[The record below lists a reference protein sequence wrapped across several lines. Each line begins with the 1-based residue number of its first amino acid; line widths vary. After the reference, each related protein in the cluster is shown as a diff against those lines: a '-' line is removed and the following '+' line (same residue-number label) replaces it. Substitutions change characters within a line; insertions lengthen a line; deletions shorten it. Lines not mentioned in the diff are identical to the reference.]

1 MVAPLIFLIFLAV
14 PHVPAQYD
22 YFGKNKV
29 QTRDYRF
36 SSFETEHFKI
46 LFYPGGEAVAEF
58 AADAAERYYRQ
69 VSRALNRQLES
80 KVPLIVY
87 LSPSHF
93 SETNVITDLLE
104 EGVGGFSE
112 LIKNRIVVPFNG
124 SYQELYHVIGHE
136 LVHIFEF
143 QMFYRS
149 RLAALLGAVGE
160 FQVPLWVMEGFAEF
174 VSGWVHVQSEIF
186 MRDLVINNRLL
197 SLTELNDNY
206 GYLAYRE
213 GEALFQYI
221 ADRYGTEKVYEFM
234 NTLAARRNLDATF
247 NAVFG
252 MSQSKFSAEWEQSLR
267 IKYWP
272 QVTRLANFDRIAQ
285 RLTDHTK
292 DGSVYNT
299 APAISPSGIKIAFV
313 TDRSE
318 YVDICLMSALNGE
331 VIRRLVRGERSGGF
345 EGLSRLRP
353 GITWSPDE
361 RMLAVVTRSAGRDNI
376 ALVDAATGRVQRRFY
391 PELDGIY
398 TPKFSP
404 DGRRL
409 VFVGLKNG
417 FSDIYVIDVQT
428 RETKRLTYDI
438 YEDKDP
444 AFSPS
449 GDSIVFVSDRPEPGN
464 EWVPG
469 QYGVWL
475 RDETDGLEQLT
486 ASRGFYGYP
495 IWTGSGD
502 YLFWVAA
509 DSSAQSICVYSLK
522 EKRVV
527 RKTDFLGDV
536 SCLSLDAGSRK
547 LSFAYFNNAGWDVA
561 VILDPLEKIPV
572 DTMITA
578 VRTDTVTFSRSGLDF
593 DKVKPVGFSL
603 GLDYVAG
610 AASYSSGV
618 QGFSGTVY
626 LEFSDIMG
634 NHRFGL
640 YTDLYGDILNSNAV
654 LWYWLLPYRIDYGFA
669 VFQLF
674 DIPYYVPQS
683 ALVQQ
688 VDRGGQV
695 IASYPFDKFTRLE
708 LGMTGMYRDYTV
720 WLWEG
725 GWYPAG
731 RLGRNLFYAS
741 GAWVFDNTFWPDYLG
756 PVRGTRVRLEAGSSF
771 LSSDQFEMIYGDLRN
786 YLRLG
791 RRFVFASRLL
801 GAVNLGE
808 VSGYYLGGENVRGYN
823 WGEFYADE
831 GPGIGLFNLELRYP
845 FIDRLKLA
853 FPLPVDIKGIRGVM
867 FLDGGLIFREGMR
880 IWQEGRLEDL
890 KLGLGAG
897 IRIPFTFFNIK
908 LDYAKPLSVTNNRD
922 WKLIFELGYDF

>member
-1 MVAPLIFLIFLAV
+1 MIFLAV
-14 PHVPAQYD
+14 PGVQAQYD

-331 VIRRLVRGERSGGF
+331 VIRRL
-345 EGLSRLRP
+345 
-353 GITWSPDE
+353 
-361 RMLAVVTRSAGRDNI
+361 
-376 ALVDAATGRVQRRFY
+376 
-391 PELDGIY
+391 
-398 TPKFSP
+398 
-404 DGRRL
+404 
-409 VFVGLKNG
+409 
-417 FSDIYVIDVQT
+417 
-428 RETKRLTYDI
+428 
-438 YEDKDP
+438 
-444 AFSPS
+444 
-449 GDSIVFVSDRPEPGN
+449 
-464 EWVPG
+464 
-469 QYGVWL
+469 
-475 RDETDGLEQLT
+475 
-486 ASRGFYGYP
+486 
-495 IWTGSGD
+495 
-502 YLFWVAA
+502 
-509 DSSAQSICVYSLK
+509 
-522 EKRVV
+522 
-527 RKTDFLGDV
+527 
-536 SCLSLDAGSRK
+536 
-547 LSFAYFNNAGWDVA
+547 
-561 VILDPLEKIPV
+561 
-572 DTMITA
+572 
-578 VRTDTVTFSRSGLDF
+578 
-593 DKVKPVGFSL
+593 
-603 GLDYVAG
+603 
-610 AASYSSGV
+610 
-618 QGFSGTVY
+618 
-626 LEFSDIMG
+626 
-634 NHRFGL
+634 
-640 YTDLYGDILNSNAV
+640 
-654 LWYWLLPYRIDYGFA
+654 
-669 VFQLF
+669 
-674 DIPYYVPQS
+674 
-683 ALVQQ
+683 
-688 VDRGGQV
+688 
-695 IASYPFDKFTRLE
+695 
-708 LGMTGMYRDYTV
+708 
-720 WLWEG
+720 
-725 GWYPAG
+725 
-731 RLGRNLFYAS
+731 
-741 GAWVFDNTFWPDYLG
+741 
-756 PVRGTRVRLEAGSSF
+756 
-771 LSSDQFEMIYGDLRN
+771 
-786 YLRLG
+786 
-791 RRFVFASRLL
+791 
-801 GAVNLGE
+801 
-808 VSGYYLGGENVRGYN
+808 
-823 WGEFYADE
+823 
-831 GPGIGLFNLELRYP
+831 
-845 FIDRLKLA
+845 
-853 FPLPVDIKGIRGVM
+853 
-867 FLDGGLIFREGMR
+867 
-880 IWQEGRLEDL
+880 
-890 KLGLGAG
+890 
-897 IRIPFTFFNIK
+897 
-908 LDYAKPLSVTNNRD
+908 
-922 WKLIFELGYDF
+922 